1 MSPINET
8 LGATLTLEKPPQVVL
23 DGPRDKAA
31 PIDSPVRIAL
41 VDDDVDFLDAASFS
55 LSDLGFEVVP
65 LRDGASLVDFFDQ
78 GHMADVVVLD
88 WRLPRGAGIDLLPKL
103 RRRGIQLPV
112 VVLTG
117 IATVQNESVALERGA
132 LDFVD
137 KGRGIEILAR
147 RIRLI
152 LETGRR
158 LPDQPAE
165 QHITLGP
172 LALRPKVSRAFWN
185 DADVDLTATEFRIVQ
200 LLVNAAGEYVS
211 YRAIYDCVHSA
222 GFFAGCGED
231 GIRTNV
237 RSLMKRIRNKFK
249 VYDADFAQIENF
261 STFGYRWRGAR
272 TEAS

>member
-1 MSPINET
+1 MSQISET
-8 LGATLTLEKPPQVVL
+8 LSTSLAIEKPPQVVP
-23 DGPRDKAA
+23 GGSWDKAA
-31 PIDSPVRIAL
+31 PAASPVRIAL

-65 LRDGASLVDFFDQ
+65 LRDGASLIDFFEQ
-78 GHMADVVVLD
+78 GQVADVVVLD
-88 WRLPRGAGIDLLPKL
+88 WRLPQGAGIDLLPKL

-112 VVLTG
+112 IVLTG
-117 IATVQNESVALERGA
+117 LATVQNETAALEGGA
-132 LDFVD
+132 MDFVD

-152 LETGRR
+152 LEAGRR
-158 LPDQPAE
+158 LPEQPAE
-165 QHITLGP
+165 QHVTLGP
-172 LALRPKVSRAFWN
+172 LTLRPKVSRAFWN
-185 DADVDLTATEFRIVQ
+185 DADVELTVTEFRIVQ

-237 RSLMKRIRNKFK
+237 RSSMKRIRNKFK
-249 VYDADFAQIENF
+249 VYDADFAEIENF
-261 STFGYRWRGAR
+261 SAFGYRWRGAR
-272 TEAS
+272 SEAA